1 MCFKDLVDTDDD
13 KMKPLEVLQNTEW
26 SAKQET
32 RDNFLEEIVRAI
44 EDKIP
49 RQNHDQGLVRV
60 SKNGKGRFG
69 RQQATQDASWEGV
82 EDGQDE
88 TGERI
93 RAGEV
98 KGIALVPVQH
108 GSQAQ
113 ALQDSVCRPQYREDR
128 KIEESLLY
136 RQVRFL
142 IFFHFGLSQSHFQ

>member
-69 RQQATQDASWEGV
+69 R
-82 EDGQDE
+82 
-88 TGERI
+88 
-93 RAGEV
+93 
-98 KGIALVPVQH
+98 
-108 GSQAQ
+108 
-113 ALQDSVCRPQYREDR
+113 
-128 KIEESLLY
+128 
-136 RQVRFL
+136 
-142 IFFHFGLSQSHFQ
+142 